1 MKPTLQKFAV
11 SWEMGTETDHCSV
24 ELLCEV
30 EDAVTTGCCAAQT
43 ISQLHTVRELRPGLS
58 SMLLPSGDSGIRS

>member
-11 SWEMGTETDHCSV
+11 YWETDTETDRCSV
-24 ELLCEV
+24 ELLCKV

-58 SMLLPSGDSGIRS
+58 